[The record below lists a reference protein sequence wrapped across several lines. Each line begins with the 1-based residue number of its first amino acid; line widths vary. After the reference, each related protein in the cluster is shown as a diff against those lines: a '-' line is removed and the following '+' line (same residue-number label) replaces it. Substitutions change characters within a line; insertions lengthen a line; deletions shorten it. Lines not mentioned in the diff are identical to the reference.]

1 MPVLMTP
8 SDAVGLQRA
17 PNARVVVHRDGTL
30 VVGADGR
37 VHRFPADSGA
47 LVAEILRQR
56 RRRSRVKRS
65 LARLSERFEDVAQ
78 NAGTLDSA
86 LEHLQKIGALIAG
99 HAHSHA
105 HPAAAVRK
113 LVLGITGAVGTAM
126 SPQLAA
132 NLVSAGY
139 RVRVAMTKAAHRFVT
154 PLALESITHEAVV
167 NGLWDRA
174 KELPTPH
181 INLAEWADV
190 VLVCP
195 ASATTISRLAK
206 GDCSDL
212 VSATAIAARCPV
224 VIVPSMNAAMFEA
237 PAVRRNL
244 DLLRDDGFHLVM
256 PAYGH
261 EVAHAPEK
269 RTAVMGPA
277 PSPRDVI
284 AMLDA
289 VFALASVPR
298 SSQMDAWDDRYRTFK
313 PEQLPWHTET
323 LDGDLIDVLS
333 VLPRPKTVLDVG
345 TGLGT
350 VARELGKKGLA
361 VTATDLSSVALSR
374 AQMHLSGLPVTLM
387 HDDITQT
394 RLQGTFDLVVD
405 RATLH
410 VLPPEQHAAWAASIA
425 RLTTKGGHVVVKVH
439 SESEPRDFQTTKFSN
454 DSLERLLGPAFESI
468 RISESTLM
476 GTVSPPPKAL
486 LGVFRRL

>member
-1 MPVLMTP
+1 MPVSMIP
-8 SDAVGLQRA
+8 GEPIGLQRA
-17 PNARVVVHRDGTL
+17 QNAKVVVHRDGTL
-30 VVGADGR
+30 VLGADGR
-37 VHRFPADSGA
+37 VHRFPGDSGA
-47 LVAEILRQR
+47 LVAEILRQLSAPI
-56 RRRSRVKRS
+56 SREALV
-65 LARLSERFEDVAQ
+65 ARLAERFEDVAQ

-86 LEHLQKIGALIAG
+86 LEHLQKSGVLVAA
-99 HAHSHA
+99 HAHSHT
-105 HPAAAVRK
+105 HVTAAVRK
-113 LVLGITGAVGTAM
+113 LVLGVTGAVGTAM

-132 NLVSAGY
+132 NLVAAGY
-139 RVRVAMTKAAHRFVT
+139 RVRIAMTKAAHRFVT
-154 PLALESITHEAVV
+154 PLALESLTHEAVV
-167 NGLWDRA
+167 NGLWDRS
-174 KELPTPH
+174 KDLPTPH

-195 ASATTISRLAK
+195 ASATTIARLAQ

-224 VIVPSMNAAMFEA
+224 VVVPSMNAAMFEA

-269 RTAVMGPA
+269 RTPVMGPA

-313 PEQLPWHTET
+313 PEQLPWHTDA

-333 VLPRPKTVLDVG
+333 VLPKPNTVLDLG

-350 VARELGKKGLA
+350 VARELGKKGLT

-374 AQMHLSGLPVTLM
+374 AQTHLSGLPVTLV
-387 HDDITQT
+387 HDDITRT

-425 RLTTKGGHVVVKVH
+425 RLTAKGGHVVVKVH
-439 SESEPRDFQTTKFSN
+439 AEAEPRDFQTTKFSP
-454 DSLERLLGPAFESI
+454 DALEKLLGPSFESI
-468 RISESTLM
+468 RISESTLA

-486 LGVFRRL
+486 LGVFRRV